1 MVHAGATCD
10 FCFYDTPVA
19 MRVSVSISMSG
30 TTAFKRCI
38 LGAMAVRTTTI
49 GHASDSGG
57 WSVLAL
63 GVSHSFGR
71 HHLILAPAWSFGF
84 RKVGIFARGFF
95 GLAPQTSSWL
105 VCFGGSIWTIYILAR
120 SL

>member
-71 HHLILAPAWSFGF
+71 HHLILGPAWSFGF

-95 GLAPQTSSWL
+95 WSGTTDILLACMLWRLTLDYIHSS
-105 VCFGGSIWTIYILAR
+105 
-120 SL
+120 